1 MSKTAS
7 KNTTSLTAAAY
18 ARYSTALQTET
29 SIAAQLAAIEKYC
42 EANRI
47 QLYGKCYIDEARSG
61 TNTDREGFQSLL
73 ADARHGLFNAVVVYD
88 VSRGSRDVA
97 DWFAFRRQMAELGVK
112 VLSVTNT
119 LGDPDDPDSYL
130 MELITVGIGQH
141 QVLQSRQKSIAGK
154 RVSAERGLFCGGYPP
169 FGYRIENR
177 QYVINEL
184 EAPYVVMVFDMYAR
198 GASYREILAALDA
211 KGIVG
216 RKGRS
221 FTPTGIKDMLDNE
234 RYTGKYIWF
243 EREMRHM
250 KKYVGRPGSEPV
262 KIEGAIPR
270 IISDELWAAVRT
282 RKAENLHNRENKCKP
297 GREYLLSGL
306 VYCEDCGSAMIG
318 ITTTSKGHEYKRYR
332 CQGKARHRICT
343 MQDISGDR
351 LEERAYEL
359 IRSKILNDEAIEKI
373 ADMVVEYLKPEQ
385 DVHSAVRAELT
396 SITAKLNNLLQ
407 AVESGLSSDAIIER
421 VNALNKR
428 KKDLQLQL
436 AERNHYEIPSRESVL
451 EVLRADMARLSEDP
465 RNLKPLYRRY
475 INAVIV
481 GRDNIEYQLSPFGP
495 FERIKKHAHNDNSC
509 RHETLPR
516 YVLSRACLLGPESL
530 DACLLSSD

>member
-141 QVLQSRQKSIAGK
+141 QVLQSRQKSIAVK

-169 FGYRIENR
+169 FGYRIEDR

-373 ADMVVEYLKPEQ
+373 ADMIIDRSKSERDECNMVK
-385 DVHSAVRAELT
+385 SELA
-396 SITAKLNNLLQ
+396 SIDTKLNNLLQ
-407 AVESGLSSDAIIER
+407 AIESGLSSDAIIER
-421 VNALNKR
+421 ANALNKR
-428 KKDLQLQL
+428 KKDLQIQL
-436 AERNHYEIPSRESVL
+436 TTRSSKVIPSRAAIL
-451 EVLRADMARLSEDP
+451 EVLHGDMERLSGDARE
-465 RNLKPLYRRY
+465 LKSLYRLY
-475 INAVIV
+475 INAIIV
-481 GRDNIEYQLSPFGP
+481 GRDSVEFQLCPFGP
-495 FERIKKHAHNDNSC
+495 FERIKKYAHNDNRC

-516 YVLSRACLLGPESL
+516 
-530 DACLLSSD
+530 